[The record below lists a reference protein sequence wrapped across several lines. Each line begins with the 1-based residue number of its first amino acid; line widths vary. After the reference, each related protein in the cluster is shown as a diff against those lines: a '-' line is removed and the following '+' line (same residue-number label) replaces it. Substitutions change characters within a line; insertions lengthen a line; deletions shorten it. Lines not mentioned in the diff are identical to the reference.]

1 MRGLWPRIRLKRPVE
16 RMEDVRATAVSFYRS
31 HVTSTPDGGRRIAAV
46 VMAAGLST
54 RMRSATPK
62 HFHPLLGRPMV
73 DWVIAVAR
81 EVGAD
86 PLVVVTSP
94 DSVERFDGVTLA
106 VQEEPRGTGDAVAA
120 ARSALD
126 GFDGDVFVLSG
137 DTPLLTRELL
147 VALREEHTRAA
158 ADATLLSF
166 EPDTPFPYGRVIR
179 DASGGVVEVVEEADT
194 TAEQRAIRELN
205 SSTYVFRAP
214 ALWRALDRLD
224 ARNAQGELQ
233 LTDAIAHVI
242 DDGGAAAAHRSE
254 DQLAPVGVNTR
265 ADLATAA
272 AVLRARVNHAHMLAG
287 VTIVDPASTWI
298 EAEVELEAD
307 ATIHPFTVLK
317 GRSRVAAGAE
327 VGPHA
332 VVVDSVVG
340 EHALVGPFCYLR
352 PGTVLEERA
361 KAGAFVEIKNSHLGR
376 DAKVP
381 HSSYVGDADVGEGAN
396 VAAGNITANYSHHPD
411 REKGRTVIG
420 RNVRTG
426 VDNAFV
432 APVEIGEDAWL
443 APGSVITEDVPPGS
457 LAGFPPR
464 QVTKEGWVYDKR
476 DDDPD

>member
-1 MRGLWPRIRLKRPVE
+1 
-16 RMEDVRATAVSFYRS
+16 
-31 HVTSTPDGGRRIAAV
+31 
-46 VMAAGLST
+46 MAAGLST

-81 EVGAD
+81 ELGAD

-94 DSVERFDGVTLA
+94 QSVDRFDGVTVA

-120 ARSALD
+120 AREALD
-126 GFDGDVFVLSG
+126 GFDGDVYVLSG
-137 DTPLLTRELL
+137 DTPLLTTEVLT
-147 VALREEHTRAA
+147 ALRDEHQRAA

-166 EPDTPFPYGRVIR
+166 EPDTPFPYGRVVR
-179 DASGGVVEVVEEADT
+179 DPESGAVLEIVEEADT
-194 TAEQRAIRELN
+194 TDEQRAIRELN
-205 SSTYVFRAP
+205 SSTYVFRTG

-242 DDGGAAAAHRSE
+242 ADGGAAAAHRSE
-254 DQLAPVGVNTR
+254 DSRAPIGVNTR
-265 ADLATAA
+265 ADLATAG
-272 AVLRARVNHAHMLAG
+272 AVLRARVNEAHMLAG
-287 VTIVDPASTWI
+287 VTIVDPGSTWI
-298 EAEVELEAD
+298 EADVELEGD
-307 ATIHPFTVLK
+307 ATIHPFTVLR
-317 GRSRVAAGAE
+317 GRTRVAAGAE

-332 VVVDSVVG
+332 VLADAVVG
-340 EHALVGPFCYLR
+340 KDALVGPFCYLR
-352 PGTVLEERA
+352 PGTVLEEGA
-361 KAGAFVEIKNSHLGR
+361 KAGAFVEIKNSRLGR
-376 DAKVP
+376 GAKVP

-396 VAAGNITANYSHHPD
+396 VAAGNITANYSHHPG

-443 APGSVITEDVPPGS
+443 APGTVITEDVPPGS

-464 QVTKEGWVYDKR
+464 QITKEGWVYDKR
-476 DDDPD
+476 DDDAD

>member
-1 MRGLWPRIRLKRPVE
+1 
-16 RMEDVRATAVSFYRS
+16 
-31 HVTSTPDGGRRIAAV
+31 
-46 VMAAGLST
+46 MAAGLST

-73 DWVIAVAR
+73 DWVIGVAR
-81 EVGAD
+81 ELGAD
-86 PLVVVTSP
+86 PLVVVTSAQ
-94 DSVERFDGVTLA
+94 SVERFDGVTVA

-137 DTPLLTRELL
+137 DTPLLTHELL
-147 VALREEHTRAA
+147 AALGREHCRAA

-166 EPDTPFPYGRVIR
+166 EPDMPFPYGRVIR
-179 DASGGVVEVVEEADT
+179 DRDTGNVLEVVEEADT
-194 TAEQRAIRELN
+194 TEEQRAIRELN

-242 DDGGAAAAHRSE
+242 ADGGAAAAYRSE

-272 AVLRARVNHAHMLAG
+272 AVLRARVNQGHMLAG
-287 VTIVDPASTWI
+287 VTIVDPGSTWI
-298 EAEVELEAD
+298 EADVELEAD
-307 ATIHPFTVLK
+307 ATIHPFTVLR
-317 GRSRVAAGAE
+317 GRTRVAAGAE

-332 VVVDSVVG
+332 VLVDAIVG
-340 EHALVGPFCYLR
+340 QDACVGPFCYLR
-352 PGTVLEERA
+352 PGTVLDERA
-361 KAGAFVEIKNSHLGR
+361 KAGAFVEIKNSHLGLG
-376 DAKVP
+376 AKVP
-381 HSSYVGDADVGEGAN
+381 HSSYVGDAEIGEGAN
-396 VAAGNITANYSHHPD
+396 VAAGNITANYSHHPG

-432 APVEIGEDAWL
+432 APVEIGDDAWV

-457 LAGFPPR
+457 LAGFAPR
-464 QVTKEGWVYDKR
+464 QVTKEHWVYDKR
-476 DDDPD
+476 DDDAD

>member
-1 MRGLWPRIRLKRPVE
+1 
-16 RMEDVRATAVSFYRS
+16 
-31 HVTSTPDGGRRIAAV
+31 
-46 VMAAGLST
+46 
-54 RMRSATPK
+54 MRSATPK

-81 EVGAD
+81 ELGAD

-94 DSVERFDGVTLA
+94 QSVDRFGGVTVA

-120 ARSALD
+120 ARAALD

-137 DTPLLTRELL
+137 DTPLLTSEVLE
-147 VALREEHTRAA
+147 ALRDEHRRAA

-166 EPDTPFPYGRVIR
+166 EPDTPFPYGRVVR
-179 DASGGVVEVVEEADT
+179 DPESGAVLEVVEEGDT
-194 TAEQRAIRELN
+194 TDEQRAIRELN
-205 SSTYVFRAP
+205 SSTYVFRTR

-242 DDGGAAAAHRSE
+242 ADGGAAAAHRSE
-254 DQLAPVGVNTR
+254 DPRAPIGVNTR

-272 AVLRARVNHAHMLAG
+272 AVLRARVNEVHMLAG
-287 VTIVDPASTWI
+287 VTIVDPGSTWI
-298 EAEVELEAD
+298 EADVELEAD
-307 ATIHPFTVLK
+307 ATIHPFTVLC

-327 VGPHA
+327 IGPHA
-332 VVVDSVVG
+332 VLADAVVG
-340 EHALVGPFCYLR
+340 KDALVGPFCYLR
-352 PGTVLEERA
+352 PGTILEEGA
-361 KAGAFVEIKNSHLGR
+361 KAGAFVEIKNSRLGR
-376 DAKVP
+376 GAKVP

-396 VAAGNITANYSHHPD
+396 VAAGNITANYSHHPG

-443 APGSVITEDVPPGS
+443 APGTVITEDVPPGS

-464 QVTKEGWVYDKR
+464 QITKEGWVYDKR